1 MFTTETAVEAVC
13 VKLTRFMPTTP
24 SVETFAKPV
33 TPDVA
38 SAAPQ
43 PSQRQPGEVES
54 LPVGR
59 NSRPTSPSP
68 AAEPVPSVELR
79 SPSGRTARRTVP
91 LSIHTAGAHGGETAT
106 CTVAVEVNSPSLAV

>member
-1 MFTTETAVEAVC
+1 MFTTDTAVEAVC

-24 SVETFAKPV
+24 SVDTFAKPV

-54 LPVGR
+54 FPVGKY
-59 NSRPTSPSP
+59 SRPTSPAP
-68 AAEPVPSVELR
+68 AAEPVPSDEFR
-79 SPSGRTARRTVP
+79 SPSGRTASRMVP
-91 LSIHTAGAHGGETAT
+91 LSMQTAGAHGGETAM
-106 CTVAVEVNSPSLAV
+106 CTVAPAE